1 MYKFSYETETIN
13 QLALQKKQMFKT
25 IRIITKQ
32 RRIQQQL
39 KKMKLSFQ
47 AIQYSIPKKQLVNTY
62 TEIEKEFTETKREQ
76 VIQRI
81 EATVILD
88 TSVSK
93 DQANTVRYV
102 VNNMLRLTKNQR

>member
-47 AIQYSIPKKQLVNTY
+47 AIQYSIQK
-62 TEIEKEFTETKREQ
+62 
-76 VIQRI
+76 
-81 EATVILD
+81 
-88 TSVSK
+88 
-93 DQANTVRYV
+93 
-102 VNNMLRLTKNQR
+102 NN